1 MHNIKT
7 VYQEQKEQVALQKS
21 ISNEDKVMDEMAK
34 NTKNKKQEREGE
46 IAELSNMLREKLL
59 DMERINKI

>member
-1 MHNIKT
+1 
-7 VYQEQKEQVALQKS
+7 
-21 ISNEDKVMDEMAK
+21 MDEMAK
-34 NTKNKKQEREGE
+34 NTKIKKQEREGE